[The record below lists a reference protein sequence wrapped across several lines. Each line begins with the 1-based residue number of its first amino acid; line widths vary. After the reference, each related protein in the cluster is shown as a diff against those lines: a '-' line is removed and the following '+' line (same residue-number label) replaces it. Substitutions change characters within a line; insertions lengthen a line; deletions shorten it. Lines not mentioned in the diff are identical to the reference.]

1 MDCYAHRLMVRS
13 DSFNHLLWCRNL
25 LHQFMV
31 DMYAK
36 IETERLTYIR
46 LNQRSLRVDNYI
58 HLRDS
63 VADGAGASDL
73 GQAVILPSSFT
84 GGPRY
89 MHERTQDAMT
99 YVRHYGR
106 PDLFI
111 TFPCNPSWVELNQ
124 ELLPYQASRDRH
136 DLVARVVHL
145 KLKKLMDLLTNGA
158 VFGKVRCHVCS
169 IEWQKRG

>member
-1 MDCYAHRLMVRS
+1 
-13 DSFNHLLWCRNL
+13 
-25 LHQFMV
+25 MV

-36 IETERLTYIR
+36 IETERLIYIR
-46 LNQRSLRVDNYI
+46 LNQRSLRADNYI

-63 VADGAGASDL
+63 VADGAAASDL

-89 MHERTQDAMT
+89 MHEKTQDAMT

-111 TFPCNPSWVELNQ
+111 TFTCNPSWVELMQ
-124 ELLPYQASRDRH
+124 ELLPNQAARDRH
-136 DLVARVVHL
+136 DLVARVSRL
-145 KLKKLMDLLTNGA
+145 KL
-158 VFGKVRCHVCS
+158 
-169 IEWQKRG
+169 